1 MLHRVY
7 LGAVLSLGLPFYPR
21 AGSMEGMTPATHPA
35 IITLVVPAYN
45 EALLLPRLLDTVD
58 EARRRAH
65 EMVDRYWYRT
75 LD

>member
-1 MLHRVY
+1 
-7 LGAVLSLGLPFYPR
+7 
-21 AGSMEGMTPATHPA
+21 MEGMTPANNPA